1 VADRLAEPLVAQVAA
16 FLGERTGLDFSGA
29 RGRWLRDF
37 LASDRRDNASWCT
50 RLLAGDDEAFATL
63 CELATVQESFFFR
76 EPTTLDFIRETV
88 LPDLAA
94 RPGEI
99 RVWSAGCA
107 DGQEAY
113 TLAVLLA
120 DAGLVGR
127 ARVLGTD
134 LSRAAVDNAREA
146 VFGRWSLRGVATA
159 TVGRCFLPAG
169 KGFALDPRAHAPV
182 EFEQHNLLSAAPPTR
197 VPFDLVLCRNVLIYL
212 TPEAV
217 RRAGTLLASS
227 LRPGGWLVTGVSDPS
242 LDEVDGLEPVGT
254 PQGTAYRRLDPSAR
268 PERQAAG
275 APSRPAVRPT
285 RTSPT
290 RTAPTR
296 TTRRTRPDKASASS
310 RKVSSSWIDDAERAL
325 HSADPSA
332 AERLARAAL
341 ASDEDRQTAYSV
353 LVRALAADAR
363 LGEALE
369 VVRHAVAELPVAAE
383 LRGLQSVVL
392 LECERTEEAR
402 EAARQALYLDPRS
415 TLAHLTLARA
425 SALLGDSA
433 GARRARRNGQRL
445 IDGGVRP

>member
-1 VADRLAEPLVAQVAA
+1 MADRLDAPLVPEVAA

-37 LASDRRDNASWCT
+37 LATDGRYGASWRA
-50 RLLAGDDEAFATL
+50 RLLAGDEEAFATL

-76 EPTTLDFIRETV
+76 EPTTLDFLSRTV
-88 LPDLAA
+88 LPDLAD
-94 RPGEI
+94 RPGEL

-120 DAGLVGR
+120 DAGLAGR

-146 VFGRWSLRGVATA
+146 VFGRWSLRGVDTS

-169 KGFALDPRAHAPV
+169 KGFTVDPRTHAPV
-182 EFEQHNLLSAAPPTR
+182 EFEQHNLLSTAPPTP

-212 TPEAV
+212 TPDAV
-217 RRAGTLLASS
+217 RRAGTLLAGS

-254 PQGTAYRRLDPSAR
+254 THGTAYRRQNTSAVS
-268 PERQAAG
+268 ERQTRG
-275 APSRPAVRPT
+275 APSRPVRPA
-285 RTSPT
+285 RA
-290 RTAPTR
+290 APAPAPAR
-296 TTRRTRPDKASASS
+296 ATRRTRPSATSAAA
-310 RKVSSSWIDDAERAL
+310 RKVAPSWAEDAERAL
-325 HSADPSA
+325 HSADPCT
-332 AERLARAAL
+332 AEQLARAAL
-341 ASDEDRQTAYSV
+341 TAGDDRQAAYAI

-369 VVRHAVAELPVAAE
+369 VARRAVEDLPVAAE
-383 LRGLQSVVL
+383 LRGLQSIVL
-392 LECERTEEAR
+392 LESERVEEAR

-415 TLAHLTLARA
+415 TLAHLALARA
-425 SALLGDSA
+425 SELLGDSA
-433 GARRARRNGQRL
+433 GARRARRNGRRL
-445 IDGGVRP
+445 IEGGARP